1 MIPKGSVLLKND
13 VKIIFHIDL
22 NAFFCSCA
30 IIKEPYLKDKVFA
43 VGGSAT
49 SRRGVISTSS
59 YSARKLG
66 IKSAMSIND
75 ALHIYPKLILVPL
88 DFSLYKKYSNHFFD
102 FLKNYSDT
110 ILEGSIDEAYVDMT
124 EKSKTMHPLEIAKG
138 IQEGLLQRFQLPCS
152 IGIGP
157 TLFLAKMASDMQKPL
172 GITVLRK
179 KDIVSKLFLL
189 PIKDMYGIGKK
200 TYPKLEAI
208 GIKKIGDFTKKE
220 NKEAILN
227 IMSEQSYLS
236 YLDHIMGR
244 SSDIIDTK
252 KYAIPKSISNETTL
266 NYSMDESEAIFKIM
280 TEILEHTHERL
291 VDDELVTKT
300 IGIRLKTDE
309 FVSITRSQTLD
320 EYTDD
325 YETIYN
331 VVESL
336 FEKHYDRKPIRLV
349 GVSLGSIIQKR
360 DLKIDIN
367 LFNYEEMSKRLE
379 KIYKKS

>member
-1 MIPKGSVLLKND
+1 MKPKGSVLMKND

-88 DFSLYKKYSNHFFD
+88 DFNLYKKYSNHFFE

-138 IQEGLLQRFQLPCS
+138 IQEGLLLRFQLPCS

-157 TLFLAKMASDMQKPL
+157 TLFLAKMASDMQKPM

-179 KDIVSKLFLL
+179 KDIVSKLFSL
-189 PIKDMYGIGKK
+189 PIKEMYGIGKK
-200 TYPKLEAI
+200 TYPRLEAI

-244 SSDIIDTK
+244 SSDVIDTK

-266 NYSMDESEAIFKIM
+266 NYAMDEKEPLFKII

-291 VDDELVTKT
+291 VNEELVTKT

-309 FVSITRSQTLD
+309 FISMTRSQTLD

-325 YETIYN
+325 YDTIYN

-336 FEKHYDRKPIRLV
+336 FEKHYDQKPLRLV
-349 GVSLGSIIQKR
+349 GVSLASIIQKR